1 MRLFADLGLSLI
13 RPLQEARAR
22 GVMRDHS
29 ARLLAACAPGPA
41 NTARAPAPA
50 EPLTSREQEILTLLA
65 AGLSNSEIA
74 AQLFISPET
83 VKKHAANIYGK
94 LGVRRR
100 TEAVARARA
109 PELLD

>member
-1 MRLFADLGLSLI
+1 MRLFADVGLSLI

-22 GVMRDHS
+22 GVMRGYS

-109 PELLD
+109 LELLD